1 MPKALLRDPLTH
13 YYEGYFHVTL
23 NVRDKAPVLGI
34 LTGHVGAPQESPDA
48 PHVALT
54 KLGRGVDGVWRS
66 VQHFCPMV
74 ELLALQVMPEHI
86 HALLHLKPGGGK
98 HLGRV
103 VGGLMM
109 GCTHAYWDTLG
120 IPWREMERP
129 EAQATAGRQGGSDP
143 MAATRAKAQAARWQD
158 RDHTRSFRGPALFVR
173 GYNDVQAITPE
184 EVAIKMAYI
193 RDNPLRRMIKQQMH
207 DVFRIVRN
215 VRWPAWTWQRVWTA
229 LCADRF
235 LGTHTGELH
244 AAWNAVTMRM
254 QYAAASTESTPAST
268 ASTASTAAGTM
279 AATSTAATSNGS
291 TASNGSTGN
300 ASASTPTMPVVAYI
314 GDERLLGAARKVS
327 LICHRADAGLFERQ
341 REAVMR
347 AAREGAVV
355 VSAFISPRERE
366 ILHQLLVE
374 QLPVIEIV
382 DNGFAERQTPVGK
395 AFYACAERR
404 MVLVSLWQYVY
415 ARDAEVTRPQCLVMN
430 ELARVISGVD
440 DGWWK
445 G

>member
-1 MPKALLRDPLTH
+1 M
-13 YYEGYFHVTL
+13 
-23 NVRDKAPVLGI
+23 
-34 LTGHVGAPQESPDA
+34 
-48 PHVALT
+48 
-54 KLGRGVDGVWRS
+54 
-66 VQHFCPMV
+66 
-74 ELLALQVMPEHI
+74 
-86 HALLHLKPGGGK
+86 
-98 HLGRV
+98 
-103 VGGLMM
+103 
-109 GCTHAYWDTLG
+109 
-120 IPWREMERP
+120 
-129 EAQATAGRQGGSDP
+129 
-143 MAATRAKAQAARWQD
+143 
-158 RDHTRSFRGPALFVR
+158 
-173 GYNDVQAITPE
+173 
-184 EVAIKMAYI
+184 
-193 RDNPLRRMIKQQMH
+193 
-207 DVFRIVRN
+207 
-215 VRWPAWTWQRVWTA
+215 
-229 LCADRF
+229 
-235 LGTHTGELH
+235 
-244 AAWNAVTMRM
+244 
-254 QYAAASTESTPAST
+254 
-268 ASTASTAAGTM
+268 
-279 AATSTAATSNGS
+279 
-291 TASNGSTGN
+291 
-300 ASASTPTMPVVAYI
+300 VAYI

-445 G
+445 A